1 MTAVEG
7 RIPLRLHW
15 NHVGLAALVLAAA
28 TAARLALDP
37 FLGFHLPYVTF
48 FVAIVFIAWRTS
60 TPVAVASTA
69 VGWLVVNF
77 FFIPPRGAITFPLDA
92 VSDWVGSIA
101 YFVVAG
107 TIVLIA
113 DRMRRTQLALE
124 RNEHQLKRIS
134 ERLPALVSYISPARE
149 YVWCNDEYMRWFG
162 LEHDQIVGHGME
174 EVLGTEAW
182 RTIGPRIEQALSG
195 QFVEYEAEVPYARG
209 GLRWIHV
216 TYTPHRGADG
226 AVLGVVA
233 MVIDISDRKRLD
245 LNAVLL
251 ADLSQAFA
259 RHPSAQEVARDVAER
274 LVHLLGLSRCLLG
287 EVDPATDTIRIFHQ
301 HSHDPEPSQAGD
313 YRISDFLTETE
324 RKQLDEGRPLVI
336 NDVREGRGPDA
347 AARFL
352 SLGIGAVVSAPYV
365 AEGSRRFALAAEKR
379 EPYAWKP
386 DEVELLR
393 EVAARI
399 YVQLDRSR
407 ADQALRESER
417 RHRSLASVLTDI
429 PCSVDPEGR
438 FVTPQAGWS
447 RYTGQTFERSRD
459 FGWLDAVHPE
469 DREPAR
475 VAWQKASRNSGQ
487 YEVRARLWHEAS
499 RQFRH
504 VIARATPLCDESG
517 AIYEWVGACTDVHEE
532 TEQARAL
539 VEADRRK
546 DEFLATLAHELR
558 NPLAPIRNGLYILKL
573 TGKAEG
579 TVAGVYQMLER
590 QVNHLVRLVDDLMEV
605 SRITRGRV
613 ELCKELTDVRSI
625 VENAIETSRPL
636 IDAAGHRLE
645 IALPA
650 DPLSLDADPV
660 RLAQAITNLL
670 NNAAKFTDAEG
681 HIRIAARREGGNVV
695 ISVRDNGGGI
705 SRELLPRVF
714 DLFAQAPGHRHGKG
728 GLGIGLTLVRSMV
741 ELHGG
746 TVEAR
751 SEGPRHGS
759 EFILRLPLEG
769 VGPVPSREPV
779 AAAAEVPSRRVL
791 VVDDN
796 RDGADSLGV
805 LLALLGVEA
814 RTAHDGTAALV
825 ALDEFRPS
833 AILLDIGMPGMDGYE
848 VAQRVRQHPYG
859 RDVILVALTGFG
871 QERDRQLAVEAGF
884 DHHLVKP
891 LDFQALREL
900 LTRLPTRGGQA
911 RRA

>member
-1 MTAVEG
+1 
-7 RIPLRLHW
+7 LRLLW
-15 NHVGLAALVLAAA
+15 KHVGLAALVLAAA
-28 TAARLALDP
+28 TAVRIALDP
-37 FLGFHLPYVTF
+37 FLGSHLPYVTF
-48 FVAIVFIAWRTS
+48 FVAIVFLAWRTS

-69 VGWLVVNF
+69 AGWLVVNY
-77 FFIPPRGAITFPLDA
+77 FFIPPRGAITFHFEA
-92 VSDWVGSIA
+92 VSDWVGSVA

-113 DRMRRTQLALE
+113 DRMRRAQLALE
-124 RNEHQLKRIS
+124 RSEHQLKLIG
-134 ERLPALVSYISPARE
+134 ERLPALVSYISPALK

-162 LEHDQIVGHGME
+162 LEHHQIVGHAME

-182 RTIGPRIEQALSG
+182 RTIGPRIDRALSG
-195 QFVEYEAEVPYARG
+195 QFVEYEAEVPYAHG
-209 GLRWIHV
+209 GMRWVHV
-216 TYTPHRGADG
+216 TYTPHRGTDG

-233 MVIDISDRKRLD
+233 MVIDISDRKRVD
-245 LNAVLL
+245 LNAALL

-259 RHPSAQEVARDVAER
+259 RLPSVHEAARNVSEQ
-274 LVHLLGLSRCLLG
+274 LVQRLGLSRCLLG

-313 YRISDFLTETE
+313 YRISDFLTDTE

-365 AEGSRRFALAAEKR
+365 VEGSRRFALAAEKS

-429 PCSVDPEGR
+429 PCSVDPDGR
-438 FVTPQAGWS
+438 FVTPQPTWS
-447 RYTGQTFERSRD
+447 RYTGQTFEMSRD
-459 FGWLDAVHPE
+459 FGWLEAVHPE
-469 DREPAR
+469 DREPVR
-475 VAWQKASRNSGQ
+475 VAWLEASRIRGP
-487 YEVRARLWHEAS
+487 YETRARLWQEAS
-499 RQFRH
+499 GQFRH

-517 AIYEWVGACTDVHEE
+517 AVREWVGACTDVHEE

-539 VEADRRK
+539 IAADRRK

-573 TGKAEG
+573 TGMADG
-579 TVAGVYQMLER
+579 TVAGVYQMLDR
-590 QVNHLVRLVDDLMEV
+590 QVTHLVRLVDDLMEV

-613 ELCKELTDVRSI
+613 ELCKERTDARSI

-645 IALPA
+645 IDLPA
-650 DPLSLDADPV
+650 VPLWLDADPM
-660 RLAQAITNLL
+660 RLAQAVTNLL
-670 NNAAKFTDAEG
+670 NNAAKFTDAGG
-681 HIRIAARREGGNVV
+681 HIRIGARRQGGEVA
-695 ISVRDNGGGI
+695 ISVRDDGGGI
-705 SRELLPRVF
+705 APDLLPRVF
-714 DLFAQAPGHRHGKG
+714 DLFAQAPGHHHGKA

-751 SEGPRHGS
+751 SEGLQRGS
-759 EFILRLPLEG
+759 EFILRLPLAG
-769 VGPVPSREPV
+769 ASAATSAGPHGATADVL
-779 AAAAEVPSRRVL
+779 SRRVL
-791 VVDDN
+791 IVDDN
-796 RDGADSLGV
+796 RDAADSLGV
-805 LLALLGVEA
+805 LLALLGVES
-814 RTAHDGTAALV
+814 RTAHDGPAALV

-833 AILLDIGMPGMDGYE
+833 AILLDVGMPRMDGCE
-848 VAQRVRQHPYG
+848 VAQRLRQHPAG
-859 RDVILVALTGFG
+859 RDVTLVALSGFG
-871 QERDRQLAVEAGF
+871 QERDRQHAVEAGF

-891 LDFQALREL
+891 LDIEALRQL
-900 LTRLPTRGGQA
+900 LTRLPAPAGQA

>member
-1 MTAVEG
+1 V
-7 RIPLRLHW
+7 
-15 NHVGLAALVLAAA
+15 
-28 TAARLALDP
+28 
-37 FLGFHLPYVTF
+37 
-48 FVAIVFIAWRTS
+48 
-60 TPVAVASTA
+60 
-69 VGWLVVNF
+69 
-77 FFIPPRGAITFPLDA
+77 
-92 VSDWVGSIA
+92 
-101 YFVVAG
+101 
-107 TIVLIA
+107 
-113 DRMRRTQLALE
+113 
-124 RNEHQLKRIS
+124 
-134 ERLPALVSYISPARE
+134 
-149 YVWCNDEYMRWFG
+149 
-162 LEHDQIVGHGME
+162 
-174 EVLGTEAW
+174 
-182 RTIGPRIEQALSG
+182 
-195 QFVEYEAEVPYARG
+195 
-209 GLRWIHV
+209 
-216 TYTPHRGADG
+216 
-226 AVLGVVA
+226 
-233 MVIDISDRKRLD
+233 
-245 LNAVLL
+245 
-251 ADLSQAFA
+251 
-259 RHPSAQEVARDVAER
+259 
-274 LVHLLGLSRCLLG
+274 
-287 EVDPATDTIRIFHQ
+287 
-301 HSHDPEPSQAGD
+301 
-313 YRISDFLTETE
+313 
-324 RKQLDEGRPLVI
+324 
-336 NDVREGRGPDA
+336 
-347 AARFL
+347 
-352 SLGIGAVVSAPYV
+352 
-365 AEGSRRFALAAEKR
+365 
-379 EPYAWKP
+379 
-386 DEVELLR
+386 
-393 EVAARI
+393 
-399 YVQLDRSR
+399 
-407 ADQALRESER
+407 
-417 RHRSLASVLTDI
+417 
-429 PCSVDPEGR
+429 
-438 FVTPQAGWS
+438 
-447 RYTGQTFERSRD
+447 
-459 FGWLDAVHPE
+459 
-469 DREPAR
+469 
-475 VAWQKASRNSGQ
+475 SRNSGQ

-504 VIARATPLCDESG
+504 VVARATPLCDESG

-681 HIRIAARREGGNVV
+681 HIRIAARREDGNVV

>member
-1 MTAVEG
+1 M
-7 RIPLRLHW
+7 RLHW
-15 NHVGLAALVLAAA
+15 NHAGLAALVLAAA

-37 FLGFHLPYVTF
+37 FLGSHLPYVTF
-48 FVAIVFIAWRTS
+48 FVAIVFIAWQTS

-69 VGWLVVNF
+69 VGWLVVNY
-77 FFIPPRGAITFPLDA
+77 FFIPPRGAITFPLYA
-92 VSDWVGSIA
+92 VSDSVGSIA

-162 LEHDQIVGHGME
+162 LERDQIVGHRME
-174 EVLGTEAW
+174 EILGTEAW

-209 GLRWIHV
+209 GPRWIHV
-216 TYTPHRGADG
+216 TYTPHRGAGG

-245 LNAVLL
+245 LHAALL
-251 ADLSQAFA
+251 ADFNQAFA
-259 RHPSAQEVARDVAER
+259 RHPSVHEAARDVAER

-301 HSHDPEPSQAGD
+301 HSRDPEPSQAGD

-324 RKQLDEGRPLVI
+324 RRQLDEGRPLVI
-336 NDVREGRGPDA
+336 NDVREGRSPDA
-347 AARFL
+347 SARFL

-365 AEGSRRFALAAEKR
+365 AEGNRRFTLAAEKR

-386 DEVELLR
+386 DEIGLLR
-393 EVAARI
+393 EVSARV

-407 ADQALRESER
+407 ADQALRDSER
-417 RHRSLASVLTDI
+417 RYRSLTRTLI
-429 PCSVDPEGR
+429 
-438 FVTPQAGWS
+438 
-447 RYTGQTFERSRD
+447 
-459 FGWLDAVHPE
+459 
-469 DREPAR
+469 
-475 VAWQKASRNSGQ
+475 
-487 YEVRARLWHEAS
+487 
-499 RQFRH
+499 
-504 VIARATPLCDESG
+504 
-517 AIYEWVGACTDVHEE
+517 
-532 TEQARAL
+532 
-539 VEADRRK
+539 EADRRK

-573 TGKAEG
+573 TGKADG
-579 TVAGVYQMLER
+579 TVADIYQMLER
-590 QVNHLVRLVDDLMEV
+590 QVKHLVRLVDDLMEV

-613 ELCKELTDVRSI
+613 ELRKERTDVRSV
-625 VENAIETSRPL
+625 VESAIETSRPL
-636 IDAAGHRLE
+636 IDATGHRLE
-645 IALPA
+645 VDLPA
-650 DPLSLDADPV
+650 EPLPLDADPM

-670 NNAAKFTDAEG
+670 NNAAKFTDAG
-681 HIRIAARREGGNVV
+681 GDIRISARREAGNVA
-695 ISVRDNGGGI
+695 ISVRDNGPGI
-705 SRELLPRVF
+705 APDLLPRVF

-751 SEGPRHGS
+751 SEGERRGS
-759 EFILRLPLEG
+759 EFILRLPLERDG
-769 VGPVPSREPV
+769 AVPASPSG
-779 AAAAEVPSRRVL
+779 AAASDVRSRRVL

-796 RDGADSLGV
+796 RDAAESLGV
-805 LLALLGVEA
+805 LLALLGVET
-814 RTAHDGTAALV
+814 RTAHDCPAALA

-833 AILLDIGMPGMDGYE
+833 AILLDIGMPEMDGDE
-848 VAQRVRQHPYG
+848 VARRLRQHPCG
-859 RDVILVALTGFG
+859 RDVVLVALTGFG
-871 QERDRQLAVEAGF
+871 HERDLRGAAGGGF
-884 DHHLVKP
+884 DHHLAKP
-891 LDFQALREL
+891 LDLEMLRQL
-900 LTRLPTRGGQA
+900 LDRLPSPVERA